1 MLLNVQKMT
10 CGHCVRAVTN
20 AVRAL
25 DPQAAV
31 EVDLADGSV
40 RIEGDVTA
48 EDAARAIREEG
59 YVVQVLQA

>member
-10 CGHCVRAVTN
+10 CGHCVRTVTN

-25 DPQAAV
+25 DSQAEV

-40 RIEGDVTA
+40 RIDGKVTGD
-48 EDAARAIREEG
+48 DAAEAIREEG
-59 YVVQVLQA
+59 YTVQVVQA

>member
-25 DPQAAV
+25 DPQATV

>member
-10 CGHCVRAVTN
+10 CGHCVRTVTN

-25 DPQAAV
+25 DSQAEV

-40 RIEGDVTA
+40 RIDGKVTA
-48 EDAARAIREEG
+48 DDAAEAIREEG
-59 YVVQVLQA
+59 YTVQVVQA